1 MAKDLFAALDLNLLR
16 TFLILSQE
24 LNMRKASERLFVS
37 QPAISQALQKLRNH
51 FNDELFIK
59 VRHGLKPTPF
69 AEELAENIQPY
80 LDGLSSVLNASQ
92 EFQPEN
98 LNKTLKIALAPQV
111 LTCLS
116 GALFHEIREKAP
128 NVDLQL
134 VNWSESTFDD
144 LSKGKLDI
152 AISYE
157 YDKFPK
163 ELLSKSLITITGC
176 VIVRKEHPI
185 EKMIATPYDF
195 QGYELA
201 SLIIPGWNDN
211 KSLASEL
218 LTKMNIEHKIGFRS
232 ELPMALVDVVQHTD
246 MYFPSTSL
254 FPIHQ
259 YSGLRRIDLSLD
271 DVPLNYPIYSYFHQ
285 RHKKNALHAWV
296 NLLITNLLS
305 EANIK

>member
-1 MAKDLFAALDLNLLR
+1 MAKDLFATLDLNLLR

-176 VIVRKEHPI
+176 VIVRKDHPI
-185 EKMIATPYDF
+185 EKIIATPYDF
-195 QGYELA
+195 EGYELA

-296 NLLITNLLS
+296 NQLITNLLS

>member
-1 MAKDLFAALDLNLLR
+1 MAKDLFATLDLNLLR

-92 EFQPEN
+92 EFKPEN
-98 LNKTLKIALAPQV
+98 LNKTIKIALAPQV

-116 GALFHEIREKAP
+116 GALFHDIKEKAP

-144 LSKGKLDI
+144 LAKGKLDL
-152 AISYE
+152 AINYE
-157 YDKFPK
+157 YDKVPK
-163 ELLSKSLITITGC
+163 ELLSK
-176 VIVRKEHPI
+176 
-185 EKMIATPYDF
+185 
-195 QGYELA
+195 
-201 SLIIPGWNDN
+201 
-211 KSLASEL
+211 
-218 LTKMNIEHKIGFRS
+218 KI
-232 ELPMALVDVVQHTD
+232 
-246 MYFPSTSL
+246 
-254 FPIHQ
+254 
-259 YSGLRRIDLSLD
+259 
-271 DVPLNYPIYSYFHQ
+271 
-285 RHKKNALHAWV
+285 
-296 NLLITNLLS
+296 
-305 EANIK
+305 